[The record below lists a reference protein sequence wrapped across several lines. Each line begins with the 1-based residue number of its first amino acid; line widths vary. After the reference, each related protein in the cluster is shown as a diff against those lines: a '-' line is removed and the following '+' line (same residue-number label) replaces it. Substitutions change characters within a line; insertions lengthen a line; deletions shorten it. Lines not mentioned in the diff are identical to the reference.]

1 METQNFIKYE
11 EARGIMYLGELRTIK
26 KKADSQLQF
35 LYEAFMNSW
44 EAIVEKYTSNH
55 INKGEISIKLFLKG
69 NLLSDRNN
77 VYDFEKFEIE
87 DNGIGLN
94 EKNYSRLLTLR
105 DDSKKMSNKGTGRI
119 QYIHF
124 FDVTKIKSTYKS
136 KDSSYKEI
144 EVTLSKKEA
153 FLKKNAIIRL
163 DKEVDSV
170 LSDSGCRVTFINPLD
185 KKDLS
190 YFSSLS
196 AEAIKTDFIKHFL
209 SLFCENRAMLPQIN
223 VIVYHD
229 EEEFKKLQ
237 VLEDDISKPDKEES
251 LEIAY
256 SKLDERNKIVKSEK
270 TETFQLKAFK
280 LSSSELKNNG
290 IYLVSKGSTGKTIDI
305 DTLKKDD
312 EINGNR
318 YMFLLSGQYLDD
330 RDQDDRGNIRLIE
343 SKEFRSQNEGNL
355 FAEEEI
361 LFESVKEE
369 ANERIN
375 SLYKELESK
384 NQEKNK
390 NIDELREMFLLNSK
404 TVESIRKKIR
414 NTDSDEKILKVIYEA
429 DSEIEAEKDNQ
440 IKEQLEA
447 LKKITPDKTENYQK
461 ELQKMVDEFV
471 KLIPLQNRTT
481 LSRYVARRKL
491 VLDLFGQILNKE
503 LEEVRSNKKGRID
516 EKLLHNLI
524 FQQSS
529 ESECPEDSDLWLI
542 NEEYIYF
549 KGFSES
555 KLDDVKIGDDYLFK
569 RESDMEEEEKEY
581 KYKNNKDAGER
592 RPDVLLFPKEGK
604 CIIIE
609 FKAPDVDVSNHLNQ
623 INRYARL
630 INNLSSNKIIINTYY
645 GYLIGESIDI
655 DEVQDADSDF
665 ISSANFNYIY
675 RPYKKITGKFGRE
688 NGALYTEII
697 KYSTLLERA
706 QLRNQIF
713 IDKLTKMK

>member
-55 INKGEISIKLFLKG
+55 INKGKISIKLFLKG

-237 VLEDDISKPDKEES
+237 VLEGDISKPDKEES

-280 LSSSELKNNG
+280 LSSPELKNNG

-312 EINGNR
+312 EINGKR

-375 SLYKELESK
+375 SLYNELESK

-713 IDKLTKMK
+713 IDKLTNMK

>member
-55 INKGEISIKLFLKG
+55 INKGKISIKLFLKG
-69 NLLSDRNN
+69 NLLSNRNN

-94 EKNYSRLLTLR
+94 EKNYRRLLTLR

-136 KDSSYKEI
+136 KDTSYKEI

-237 VLEDDISKPDKEES
+237 VLEGDISKPDKEES

-375 SLYKELESK
+375 SLYNELESK

-440 IKEQLEA
+440 IKEQLDA

-665 ISSANFNYIY
+665 ISSANLNYIY

>member
-136 KDSSYKEI
+136 KDTSYKEI

-237 VLEDDISKPDKEES
+237 VLEGDISKPDKEES

-665 ISSANFNYIY
+665 ISSANLNYIY

>member
-1 METQNFIKYE
+1 METKDFIKYE

-196 AEAIKTDFIKHFL
+196 AEAIKTDIIKHFL

-237 VLEDDISKPDKEES
+237 VLEGDISKPDKEES

-375 SLYKELESK
+375 SLYNELESK

-665 ISSANFNYIY
+665 ISSANLNYIY

>member
-1 METQNFIKYE
+1 METKDFIKYE

-144 EVTLSKKEA
+144 DVTLSKKEA

-196 AEAIKTDFIKHFL
+196 AEAIKTDIIKHFL

-237 VLEDDISKPDKEES
+237 VLEGDISKPDKEES

-375 SLYKELESK
+375 SLYNELESK

>member
-55 INKGEISIKLFLKG
+55 INKGKISIKLFLKG

-136 KDSSYKEI
+136 KDTSYKEI

-153 FLKKNAIIRL
+153 FLKNNAIIRL

-196 AEAIKTDFIKHFL
+196 AEAIKTNFIKHFL

-237 VLEDDISKPDKEES
+237 VLEGDISKPDKEES

-312 EINGNR
+312 EINGKR

-665 ISSANFNYIY
+665 ISSANLNYIY

>member
-55 INKGEISIKLFLKG
+55 INKGKISIKLFLKG

-136 KDSSYKEI
+136 KDTSYKEI

-153 FLKKNAIIRL
+153 FLKNNAIIRL

-237 VLEDDISKPDKEES
+237 VLEGDISKPDKEES

-312 EINGNR
+312 EINGKR

-375 SLYKELESK
+375 SLYNELESK

-665 ISSANFNYIY
+665 ISSANLNYIY